1 MTKAGIASSFSFPS
15 LSRQSILTNVP
26 SRAVLLPYSRLRP
39 PTTTASMFKRA
50 NSSFEAKTKPTQPQ
64 AALAKHLFP
73 SSSPTPHHDG
83 NIKDQFQK
91 RSSSS
96 FAKLSQSANPSAP
109 LQSRPSNTYQPPR
122 PVQSKKPFASL
133 YHNENSF
140 KDEPDYIDITQDDT
154 KSGTLRKPFTDVD
167 LFEDDFSDD
176 DNLDLD
182 YECPSALPAPLPQIP
197 SSKTNATPA
206 KKAGEVAANDNSS
219 MISWS
224 QSSPSHLQPQT
235 QSTSQTSS
243 KRSAPEDH
251 LPPVQPAVKK
261 RTLPIQYQKYKKG
274 EDSTT
279 LDNSAT
285 PAAKSKS
292 DKAQLTWDLTPGA
305 VKAQQKKLKD
315 KDKGKKAVGSAG
327 PGAENAVEE
336 MQQAVKSHMVKQSAI
351 ALSKEQEVVKELVC
365 DKGKSV
371 FFTGPAGTGKS
382 VLMRAIIAQ
391 LKKKYARDPDRLAV
405 TASTGLAA
413 CNIGGM
419 TLHSFSGIGLGKDD
433 VATLVKKI
441 RRNPKAKNRWLR
453 TKILVIDEIS
463 MVDGDLFDKL
473 SQVGRTLRNNG
484 RPWGGIQ
491 LVITGD
497 FFQLPPVPDYN
508 TRDTKFAFEAA
519 TWNTSIDH
527 TIGLTEVFRQK
538 DPGVSQILDQLSR
551 YALTPSQSLLKCSMR
566 CVLVALATTL

>member
-26 SRAVLLPYSRLRP
+26 SRGVHLPYSRIRP

-140 KDEPDYIDITQDDT
+140 KDEPDYIDITTDDT

-315 KDKGKKAVGSAG
+315 KGKKAVGSAG
-327 PGAENAVEE
+327 PGAENGVEE

-551 YALTPSQSLLKCSMR
+551 YALIPLQSLLKCSMK

>member
-1 MTKAGIASSFSFPS
+1 
-15 LSRQSILTNVP
+15 
-26 SRAVLLPYSRLRP
+26 
-39 PTTTASMFKRA
+39 MFKRA
-50 NSSFEAKTKPTQPQ
+50 NSTFESKAKPPPSR
-64 AALAKHLFP
+64 AELAKELFP
-73 SSSPTPHHDG
+73 SSSPTPQQNG

-91 RSSSS
+91 RSGSSYAS
-96 FAKLSQSANPSAP
+96 LSQPPSEPPAP
-109 LQSRPSNTYQPPR
+109 LQPRPSNTYQPHR
-122 PVQSKKPFASL
+122 PAQSKTPFASL
-133 YHNENSF
+133 YHNQNSF
-140 KDEPDYIDITQDDT
+140 KDDPDLIDLTNSDV
-154 KSGTLRKPFTDVD
+154 KSAMGGKFTPGVE

-176 DNLDLD
+176 EDLDLD
-182 YECPSALPAPLPQIP
+182 FQCPSALPPQLPKVTP
-197 SSKTNATPA
+197 PETKATPA
-206 KKAGEVAANDNSS
+206 KNSVLAAVDENSS
-219 MISWS
+219 VLSWS
-224 QSSPSHLQPQT
+224 QSSPSHLQPKPQFSSVS
-235 QSTSQTSS
+235 QSTVSS
-243 KRSAPEDH
+243 KRSAPDDGS
-251 LPPVQPAVKK
+251 PPMQPAAKK
-261 RTLPIQYQKYKKG
+261 RTLPIQVQKFKKI
-274 EDSTT
+274 EES
-279 LDNSAT
+279 LT
-285 PAAKSKS
+285 PAAKPKS
-292 DKAQLTWDLTPGA
+292 EKGPLAWDLTPGA

-315 KDKGKKAVGSAG
+315 KGKKAAG
-327 PGAENAVEE
+327 PAAAELEAGADAEGVQHA
-336 MQQAVKSHMVKQSAI
+336 MKSTVKQSAI
-351 ALSKEQEVVKELVC
+351 ALSKEQEVVKDLVTE
-365 DKGKSV
+365 KGKSV

-391 LKKKYARDPDRLAV
+391 LKRKHAKDPDRLAV

-497 FFQLPPVPDYN
+497 FFQLPPVPDQN
-508 TRDTKFAFEAA
+508 ARDTKFAFEAA

-538 DPGVSQILDQLSR
+538 DPGTPFILS
-551 YALTPSQSLLKCSMR
+551 PCSCTRLM
-566 CVLVALATTL
+566 LMII

>member
-1 MTKAGIASSFSFPS
+1 MTTAGIASSFPLAS
-15 LSRQSILTNVP
+15 LSRQSILTNVH
-26 SRAVLLPYSRLRP
+26 SRTFLLQSRFRP
-39 PTTTASMFKRA
+39 PITTASMFKRA
-50 NSSFEAKTKPTQPQ
+50 NSNFEAKTKPSQPQ
-64 AALAKHLFP
+64 ATLAKQLFP
-73 SSSPTPHHDG
+73 SSSPTPHHDA
-83 NIKDQFQK
+83 NIKDQLQK
-91 RSSSS
+91 RSNSS
-96 FAKLSQSANPSAP
+96 FAKPSQPANPPVP
-109 LQSRPSNTYQPPR
+109 LQSRPSNTYQSPR
-122 PVQSKKPFASL
+122 PVPSKKPFASL
-133 YHNENSF
+133 YHSENSF
-140 KDEPDYIDITQDDT
+140 KDEPDFIDLTQDDN
-154 KSGTLRKPFTDVD
+154 KSATRRQPFTDVD

-176 DNLDLD
+176 ENLDLD

-197 SSKTNATPA
+197 GAKTSATLVKNVP
-206 KKAGEVAANDNSS
+206 EIPVEDNSS

-224 QSSPSHLQPQT
+224 QSSPSHFHAQT
-235 QSTSQTSS
+235 QSVSQTSS

-251 LPPVQPAVKK
+251 QLPAQPAVKK
-261 RTLPIQYQKYKKG
+261 RTLPIQYQKYKRPG
-274 EDSTT
+274 ESSADET
-279 LDNSAT
+279 SAT
-285 PAAKSKS
+285 PAAKVRS
-292 DKAQLTWDLTPGA
+292 DKAQHTWDMTPGA

-315 KDKGKKAVGSAG
+315 KGKKIAGSAG
-327 PGAENAVEE
+327 PGAEANVEE
-336 MQQAVKSHMVKQSAI
+336 MQQVVKSHMVKQSAI
-351 ALSKEQEVVKELVC
+351 SLSKEQEVVKELVC

-391 LKKKYARDPDRLAV
+391 LKKKYAKDPDRLAV

-538 DPGVSQILDQLSR
+538 DPGMSHLPNIAKVCDL
-551 YALTPSQSLLKCSMR
+551 Y
-566 CVLVALATTL
+566 

>member
-1 MTKAGIASSFSFPS
+1 MTTAGIARPFSLPS
-15 LSRQSILTNVP
+15 LSRQSTLINIVSF
-26 SRAVLLPYSRLRP
+26 SRAISLRP
-39 PTTTASMFKRA
+39 HPRPPINTASMFKRA
-50 NSSFEAKTKPTQPQ
+50 NSNFEAKTKPAQPQ
-64 AALAKHLFP
+64 AALAKQLFP
-73 SSSPTPHHDG
+73 SSSPTPHLDG
-83 NIKDQFQK
+83 NIKDQFQ
-91 RSSSS
+91 RRPSSS
-96 FAKLSQSANPSAP
+96 FAKLSQPANPAAP

-140 KDEPDYIDITQDDT
+140 KEEPDHIDLTQDDFT
-154 KSGTLRKPFTDVD
+154 SGTRRKPVVDVD

-176 DNLDLD
+176 ANLDLD
-182 YECPSALPAPLPQIP
+182 YECPTALPPPSLPQIP
-197 SSKTNATPA
+197 PAKPKPTPA
-206 KKAGEVAANDNSS
+206 KNLVGVPVDDNSS
-219 MISWS
+219 TISWS
-224 QSSPSHLQPQT
+224 QSSPSHFQAKS

-243 KRSAPEDH
+243 KRPAPEDF

-261 RTLPIQYQKYKKG
+261 RTLPWQKHSNPQESSSYDK
-274 EDSTT
+274 
-279 LDNSAT
+279 SAT
-285 PAAKSKS
+285 PAAKPKS
-292 DKAQLTWDLTPGA
+292 DKALLTWDLTPGA

-315 KDKGKKAVGSAG
+315 KGKKAIGTTG
-327 PGAENAVEE
+327 PGAEADAEE
-336 MQQAVKSHMVKQSAI
+336 MQQAVKSHTVKQSAI
-351 ALSKEQEVVKELVC
+351 SLSKEQEVVKDLVC
-365 DKGKSV
+365 DKSKSV

-391 LKKKYARDPDRLAV
+391 LKRKYAKDPDRLAV

-538 DPGVSQILDQLSR
+538 DPGR
-551 YALTPSQSLLKCSMR
+551 
-566 CVLVALATTL
+566 TLQDR

>member
-1 MTKAGIASSFSFPS
+1 
-15 LSRQSILTNVP
+15 
-26 SRAVLLPYSRLRP
+26 
-39 PTTTASMFKRA
+39 MFKRA
-50 NSSFEAKTKPTQPQ
+50 NSTFEAKIKPPQPQ
-64 AALAKHLFP
+64 AALAKQLFP
-73 SSSPTPHHDG
+73 SSSPTSHHDG

-91 RSSSS
+91 RSNSS
-96 FAKLSQSANPSAP
+96 FAKLSQPANPPAP
-109 LQSRPSNTYQPPR
+109 LQSRSSNTYQPPR
-122 PVQSKKPFASL
+122 PIQPQKPFASL
-133 YHNENSF
+133 YQTENSF
-140 KDEPDYIDITQDDT
+140 KDEPDCIDLTQDET
-154 KSGTLRKPFTDVD
+154 KSGTRRQPFTDVD

-182 YECPSALPAPLPQIP
+182 YECPSALPVPLPQNP
-197 SSKTNATPA
+197 PAKTIATPA
-206 KKAGEVAANDNSS
+206 KQGSEIPVDDNTS
-219 MISWS
+219 MLSWS

-235 QSTSQTSS
+235 QTNSQTSS
-243 KRSAPEDH
+243 KRSAPEDNV
-251 LPPVQPAVKK
+251 LPAQPAVKK
-261 RTLPIQYQKYKKG
+261 RTLPVQYQKYKQL
-274 EDSTT
+274 EESSTF
-279 LDNSAT
+279 DKSAT
-285 PAAKSKS
+285 PIVKSRS
-292 DKAQLTWDLTPGA
+292 DKAQHTWDLTPGA

-315 KDKGKKAVGSAG
+315 KGKKVAGSAG
-327 PGAENAVEE
+327 PGAEASVEE
-336 MQQAVKSHMVKQSAI
+336 KQQAVKSHMVKQSAI
-351 ALSKEQEVVKELVC
+351 SLSKEQEVVKDLVC
-365 DKGKSV
+365 NHGKSV

-391 LKKKYARDPDRLAV
+391 LKKKYAKDPDRLAV

-453 TKILVIDEIS
+453 TKVLVVDEIS

-484 RPWGGIQ
+484 RAWGGIQ

-538 DPGVSQILDQLSR
+538 DPGMSPVLSFR
-551 YALTPSQSLLKCSMR
+551 KGRELN
-566 CVLVALATTL
+566 